1 VPGAFDGLKQLT
13 DIAHPKILRRLL
25 AAGTLTPRSPIAVA
39 AAFPWLL
46 GRGPSLGII
55 TQMNAVTIGAKPA
68 LHDRRGTL
76 TWKELEEGAN
86 RCAQALGRAGL
97 KGGDKVAL
105 LLRNGREMAEVAL
118 GAQKTGI
125 IACPLNTWAKTK
137 ELSAV
142 AANVAPDMLV
152 YDTAHTEQAA
162 AATAAAPSNMIL
174 VHVGDDSKALPG
186 SLAFDELVE
195 GCSARPPAP
204 LTRQR
209 GSAKIVIQTSGTT
222 GTPKGAERD
231 SSAAGLGALANL
243 LGSVP
248 YRRDDVIL
256 CPAPMFH
263 SFGLA
268 TFTFATALGATMVLP
283 EKFDPER
290 SLQLIEEHRVTAA
303 SFVPVMIRRIV
314 SLPQEVRHRYDLASL
329 RIVLASGS
337 VLSQDLKRAAGELF
351 GEVLYDLYGST
362 EAGWVAIATPDSIRA
377 RPGSV
382 GHPVDGV
389 EVAVFSGD
397 GQRLGVGATGE
408 LHIKSDL
415 VFDGYTSGD
424 SKADRDGYMAI
435 GDLGRFD
442 EEGYLFVESRTDD
455 MVVIGGENVYPI
467 EVEEVIESIAG
478 VEEVTVL
485 GLPDEEYGQVLAAF
499 VVGSVDPEE
508 ITEQCKKELASYKV
522 PRRVEVVTELPR
534 TSTGKV
540 LKRELIEQL
549 A

>member
-1 VPGAFDGLKQLT
+1 
-13 DIAHPKILRRLL
+13 
-25 AAGTLTPRSPIAVA
+25 
-39 AAFPWLL
+39 
-46 GRGPSLGII
+46 
-55 TQMNAVTIGAKPA
+55 
-68 LHDRRGTL
+68 
-76 TWKELEEGAN
+76 
-86 RCAQALGRAGL
+86 
-97 KGGDKVAL
+97 
-105 LLRNGREMAEVAL
+105 
-118 GAQKTGI
+118 
-125 IACPLNTWAKTK
+125 
-137 ELSAV
+137 
-142 AANVAPDMLV
+142 
-152 YDTAHTEQAA
+152 
-162 AATAAAPSNMIL
+162 
-174 VHVGDDSKALPG
+174 
-186 SLAFDELVE
+186 
-195 GCSARPPAP
+195 
-204 LTRQR
+204 
-209 GSAKIVIQTSGTT
+209 
-222 GTPKGAERD
+222 
-231 SSAAGLGALANL
+231 
-243 LGSVP
+243 
-248 YRRDDVIL
+248 
-256 CPAPMFH
+256 
-263 SFGLA
+263 
-268 TFTFATALGATMVLP
+268 MVLP

-314 SLPQEVRHRYDLASL
+314 SLPQEIRHRYDLASL

-467 EVEEVIESIAG
+467 E
-478 VEEVTVL
+478 EVTVL

-499 VVGSVDPEE
+499 VVGSVGAEE
-508 ITEQCKKELASYKV
+508 ITGHCKKELASYKV
-522 PRRVEVVTELPR
+522 PRRIEMLDELPR

-540 LKRELIEQL
+540 LKRELVKPR